1 MTDVQILAIWLAVIL
16 LLSLATIPVCA
27 RWRRR

>member
-1 MTDVQILAIWLAVIL
+1 VRVAACCAGVLAHRG
-16 LLSLATIPVCA
+16 SSRCCRSPVCA